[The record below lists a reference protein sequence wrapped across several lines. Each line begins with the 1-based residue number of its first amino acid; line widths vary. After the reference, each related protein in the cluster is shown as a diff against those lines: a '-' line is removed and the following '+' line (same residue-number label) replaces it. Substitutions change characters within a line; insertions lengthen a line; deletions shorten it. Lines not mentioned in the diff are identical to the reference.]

1 MYATWLFPGPLLQGD
16 CLGVHLR
23 IFELVV
29 ANKSNRLCLALR
41 VLWGARLPHAYALGK
56 SQASGPK
63 LSMTTAPRL
72 TPRLSSTSPAL
83 TEPEQV
89 TVENPLAL
97 LKVKGPSRGSGIELN
112 STYMRK
118 CRAYS
123 RRSTKLSRLG
133 MIHAP
138 RLYQALR
145 DMLRL
150 FPPWA
155 MGQSQ
160 DRVGICQWR
169 PTRPQGVVR
178 PSTVAIRYVL
188 ELSILPPVV
197 HTPGDSWASGT
208 KNTCSITEA
217 R

>member
-1 MYATWLFPGPLLQGD
+1 M
-16 CLGVHLR
+16 
-23 IFELVV
+23 
-29 ANKSNRLCLALR
+29 
-41 VLWGARLPHAYALGK
+41 
-56 SQASGPK
+56 
-63 LSMTTAPRL
+63 
-72 TPRLSSTSPAL
+72 
-83 TEPEQV
+83 EPEQV
-89 TVENPLAL
+89 TTVENPNAL
-97 LKVKGPSRGSGIELN
+97 LKIKGRSRGSGIELN
-112 STYMRK
+112 STCMRK
-118 CRAYS
+118 RRAYS
-123 RRSTKLSRLG
+123 RRSTKISRLE

-188 ELSILPPVV
+188 ELSILPPIV